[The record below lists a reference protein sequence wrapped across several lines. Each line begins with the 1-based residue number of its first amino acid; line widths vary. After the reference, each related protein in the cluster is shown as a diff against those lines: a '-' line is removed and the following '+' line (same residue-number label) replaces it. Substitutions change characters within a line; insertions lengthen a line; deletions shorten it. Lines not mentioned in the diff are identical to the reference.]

1 MGDRKIVK
9 FKKKLKPQTGLLEGN
24 SSEKNPPKISMQS
37 ESKMTVDELVAVLKE
52 FDTKDLWKIVEQAQS
67 ELKKREKA
75 EPKSVK
81 KGSMPKGVQPAQL
94 RKNCEWVKFT
104 LQHALTNGWESFTVS
119 QNKTVDGKSVIE
131 EVTMSESVMHE
142 GAHVYADSVDDSN
155 PSGTQIVHAQAMSL
169 SKQRKDS
176 GHESYAEFE
185 EEFVEEE
192 KEEVVVQPS
201 TVVKMTA
208 AEKKAISEEKKEQK
222 RLEVE
227 ERKEARKRASEVK
240 KAEKEEEKAAKKALR
255 EEEKEAKKLAKAKPA
270 TKSPI
275 PAAALKTKVKEPV
288 KSVKAVKA
296 VKAVKEVTE
305 EWTAPSNGMVRAWAY
320 KGKNYLRNGE
330 NEVWLRGTDGGL
342 GKWQGVYMEGEDC
355 IDDSIEEPTFE

>member
-1 MGDRKIVK
+1 
-9 FKKKLKPQTGLLEGN
+9 
-24 SSEKNPPKISMQS
+24 MQS
-37 ESKMTVDELVAVLKE
+37 ESKITVDELVAALKE
-52 FDTKDLWKIVEQAQS
+52 FDAKDLWKIVEQAQA
-67 ELKKREKA
+67 ELKKREK
-75 EPKSVK
+75 EPKTVK

-119 QNKTVDGKSVIE
+119 QKKTEEGKSITE

-142 GAHVYADSVDDSN
+142 GAHVYADSLD
-155 PSGTQIVHAQAMSL
+155 TQIVHAQAMSL

-185 EEFVEEE
+185 EQFVEEE

-208 AEKKAISEEKKEQK
+208 AEKKAIAEEKKEQK

-227 ERKEARKRASEVK
+227 ERKEARKLASEMK
-240 KAEKEEEKAAKKALR
+240 KAEKEEEKAAKKLAR
-255 EEEKEAKKLAKAKPA
+255 EEEKEAKKLAKVKPT

-275 PAAALKTKVKEPV
+275 PAAALKTKAPV
-288 KSVKAVKA
+288 KAPVKAPA
-296 VKAVKEVTE
+296 KEE
-305 EWTAPSNGMVRAWAY
+305 EWTAPSNGMVRAWPY
-320 KGKNYLRNGE
+320 KGKNYLRNAE
-330 NEVWLRGTDGGL
+330 NEVWLRGADGGL
-342 GKWQGVYMEGEDC
+342 GKWQGIYMQEEDR
-355 IDDSIEEPTFE
+355 IDDSVKEPIFE

>member
-1 MGDRKIVK
+1 
-9 FKKKLKPQTGLLEGN
+9 
-24 SSEKNPPKISMQS
+24 MQS
-37 ESKMTVDELVAVLKE
+37 ESKITVEELVTALKE
-52 FDTKDLWKIVEQAQS
+52 FDTKDLWKIVEQAQA
-67 ELKKREKA
+67 ELKKREK
-75 EPKSVK
+75 EPKTVK

-119 QNKTVDGKSVIE
+119 QKKTEEGKSITE

-142 GAHVYADSVDDSN
+142 GAHVYADSVDESN
-155 PSGTQIVHAQAMSL
+155 PTGTQIVHAQAMSL

-185 EEFVEEE
+185 EQFVEEE

-208 AEKKAISEEKKEQK
+208 AEKKAIAEEKKEQK

-227 ERKEARKRASEVK
+227 ERKEARKLASEMK

-255 EEEKEAKKLAKAKPA
+255 EEEKEAKKLAKAKPT

-275 PAAALKTKVKEPV
+275 PAAALKTKVVKEP
-288 KSVKAVKA
+288 VKAVKA
-296 VKAVKEVTE
+296 PVKEE
-305 EWTAPSNGMVRAWAY
+305 EWTAPSNGMVRAWPY
-320 KGKNYLRNGE
+320 KGKNYLRNAE
-330 NEVWLRGTDGGL
+330 NEVWLRGADGGL
-342 GKWQGVYMEGEDC
+342 GKWQGVYMQEEDS
-355 IDDSIEEPTFE
+355 IDDSVEEPTFE